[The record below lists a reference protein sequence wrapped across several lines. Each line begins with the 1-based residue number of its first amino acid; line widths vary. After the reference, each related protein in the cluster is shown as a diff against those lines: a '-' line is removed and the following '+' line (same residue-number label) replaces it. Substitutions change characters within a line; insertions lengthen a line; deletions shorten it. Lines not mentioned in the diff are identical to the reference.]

1 MVVSVGVGKELAAIE
16 AMTVAEL
23 REKYAEV
30 FGDATTAGNK
40 DWLRKRI
47 AWRVQAIAEGDLSQR
62 ARERAAELA
71 NDADARVS
79 APKASKPRQVIAVG
93 PNQRVTALPQSQRL
107 PPPGSIIT
115 REYKGRTI
123 QVRILAS
130 GFEHDGVTYKSLSA
144 VAKAITGSHC
154 NGFHFFRLT
163 NGGK

>member
-1 MVVSVGVGKELAAIE
+1 MVVSIGKELA
-16 AMTVAEL
+16 EL
-23 REKYAEV
+23 EKLSVSQLRDKYAEV

-47 AWRVQAIAEGDLSQR
+47 AWRIQALAEGDLSQR

-71 NDADARVS
+71 NDADARVG
-79 APKASKPRQVIAVG
+79 APKESKSKHVVAVG
-93 PNQRVTALPQSQRL
+93 PNQRITTLPQAQRL

-123 QVRILAS
+123 QVRILAA
-130 GFEHDGVTYKSLSA
+130 GFECDGVTYKSLSA
-144 VAKAITGSHC
+144 AAKAITGSHC

-163 NGGK
+163 NGGKS

>member
-1 MVVSVGVGKELAAIE
+1 MVVSVGKELA
-16 AMTVAEL
+16 EL
-23 REKYAEV
+23 EKLSVSQLRDKYAEV

-47 AWRVQAIAEGDLSQR
+47 AWRIQAIAEGDLSQR

-79 APKASKPRQVIAVG
+79 APRDMKPKNVVAVG
-93 PNQRVTALPQSQRL
+93 PNQRITTLPQAQRL

-115 REYKGRTI
+115 REYKGQTI
-123 QVRILAS
+123 QVRILTS
-130 GFEHDGVTYKSLSA
+130 GFEHEGVTYKSLSA
-144 VAKAITGSHC
+144 AAKAITGSHC